1 MKKSRKIT
9 LLTSIIF
16 IGLGLIISVL
26 KSQFKLVLYIF
37 NNTSSNIVG
46 TLYLIGS
53 IFLTI
58 FLIQVILS
66 KKKKSQVNN
75 HLFNLLIVGI
85 IVIEL
90 LLVLYI
96 QLFVVIHDNKYF
108 KLVSDDS
115 KHTVIVEEQS
125 FLLAGYGNF
134 YERKNFLFVKKIGS
148 YLTDDGYRPFS
159 DNRYSVEWLEDGA
172 KITYGFGSGG
182 VEKLETLY
190 YTK

>member
-1 MKKSRKIT
+1 MKKNRKVT

-16 IGLGLIISVL
+16 IVFGIIINIL
-26 KSQFKLVLYIF
+26 KNQFKLVLYIF
-37 NNTSSNIVG
+37 NNTSSNIAG
-46 TLYLIGS
+46 TLYVIGS

-66 KKKKSQVNN
+66 KKKRSQVNN

-96 QLFVVIHDNKYF
+96 ELFVVIHDNKYF
-108 KLVSDDS
+108 KLVSEDS
-115 KHTVIVEEQS
+115 KHTIIVEEQS

-134 YERKNFLFVKKIGS
+134 YEKRNLLFVKKIGS

-182 VEKLETLY
+182 IEKVENLY